1 MLLND
6 PSKLSIEEELATFSP
21 TFGPEFLVDIHL
33 KIKPNFV
40 GNDQE
45 KVELLSFTDTIEKL
59 TVDYYDFE
67 NVLLL
72 NVEDLKID
80 VQNDQSYHL
89 KIQQS
94 IKNSGLTL
102 EVFVNGNPIFEGSP
116 IPEFSSQVKMI
127 INSNLEEDKQFGEIK
142 SISVFNG
149 KFDCTKAFLSFE
161 ELENCDKK

>member
-1 MLLND
+1 M
-6 PSKLSIEEELATFSP
+6 
-21 TFGPEFLVDIHL
+21 
-33 KIKPNFV
+33 

-45 KVELLSFTDTIEKL
+45 KVELLSFTDNIEKL
-59 TVDYYDFE
+59 TVNYYDFE

-72 NVEDLKID
+72 NVEDLKVD
-80 VQNDQSYHL
+80 VQKDQSYHL

-142 SISVFNG
+142 SISVFDG

-161 ELENCDKK
+161 ELENCGKK